1 MKKNFI
7 VKVMT
12 LVMAATMVLTP
23 VTASA
28 AEKNVVTKA
37 EFNEFYDDA
46 CLASFGYDV
55 KASKENAELREQW
68 LSNVDAYWLGDASA
82 LKANKKYLKLVESM
96 DGSYQENGYK
106 IYTVLNGATKTFKKT
121 GKYSIVVGG
130 KSAKKDEGTVKFV
143 APKTGTYKF
152 TFSVKENVAGGRVVI
167 GDHNVNINHPVVAK
181 VNYKNGKGYVTNG
194 KSTLILLASKG
205 CAYLPKTGSLGDYAV
220 KEVTSEMRTI
230 TGSVKLKKG
239 QSVVLTARSSSADY
253 NEDSECAYNF
263 VGYDLKITKTK

>member
-12 LVMAATMVLTP
+12 LVMAATMALTP

-37 EFNEFYDDA
+37 EFGEMESSFLNREERTFDNKGWMNYI
-46 CLASFGYDV
+46 AS
-55 KASKENAELREQW
+55 L
-68 LSNVDAYWLGDASA
+68 
-82 LKANKKYLKLVESM
+82 
-96 DGSYQENGYK
+96 DGCYQENGNK
-106 IYTVLNGATKTFKKT
+106 IYTALNGKTVTFKKT

-152 TFSVKENVAGGRVVI
+152 TFSVKDNVAGGRVYISPDNLKHLVT
-167 GDHNVNINHPVVAK
+167 AK
-181 VNYKNGKGYVTNG
+181 VNYKNGKGYVG
-194 KSTLILLASKG
+194 KDGKTCVFLLASKG
-205 CAYLPKTGSLGDYAV
+205 CAYLPKNGSLGDYAV

>member
-12 LVMAATMVLTP
+12 LVMAATMALTP

-37 EFNEFYDDA
+37 EFNEFFDQ
-46 CLASFGYDV
+46 C
-55 KASKENAELREQW
+55 
-68 LSNVDAYWLGDASA
+68 GDEEARVFDN
-82 LKANKKYLKLVESM
+82 NKYMNLVESM

-152 TFSVKENVAGGRVVI
+152 TFSAKENVAGGRVYI
-167 GDHNVNINHPVVAK
+167 RQYSTGNYINAK
-181 VNYKNGKGYVTNG
+181 VNYKNGSGFVENG
-194 KSTLILLASKG
+194 KACVFLLASNG

-239 QSVVLTARSSSADY
+239 QKITLTARSSSADY

>member
-1 MKKNFI
+1 MKKNLLTR
-7 VKVMT
+7 VLT
-12 LVMAATMVLTP
+12 LVMAATMALTP

-28 AEKNVVTKA
+28 AEKKVVTKA
-37 EFNEFYDDA
+37 EFNEFFDQ
-46 CLASFGYDV
+46 C
-55 KASKENAELREQW
+55 
-68 LSNVDAYWLGDASA
+68 GDEEARVFD
-82 LKANKKYLKLVESM
+82 NKKYMNLVESM

-152 TFSVKENVAGGRVVI
+152 TFSAKENVAGGRVYI
-167 GDHNVNINHPVVAK
+167 DQRSTGKYITAK
-181 VNYKNGKGYVTNG
+181 VNYKHGSGFVTNG
-194 KSTLILLASKG
+194 KADTFFIASKG
-205 CAYLPKTGSLGDYAV
+205 CAYLPKNGSLGDYAIHS
-220 KEVTSEMRTI
+220 VTSEMRTI

-239 QSVVLTARSSSADY
+239 QKITLTARSSSADY
-253 NEDSECAYNF
+253 NEDPECAYNF

>member
-1 MKKNFI
+1 MKKNLLTR
-7 VKVMT
+7 VLT
-12 LVMAATMVLTP
+12 LVMAATMTLAP

-37 EFNEFYDDA
+37 EFDDA
-46 CLASFGYDV
+46 NYSFFNEEEREFDNKGWMNYIAS
-55 KASKENAELREQW
+55 L
-68 LSNVDAYWLGDASA
+68 
-82 LKANKKYLKLVESM
+82 

>member
-7 VKVMT
+7 VKVMS
-12 LVMAATMVLTP
+12 LVMAATMVLAP

-28 AEKNVVTKA
+28 AEKNVVTAK
-37 EFNEFYDDA
+37 EFNEFFDQCGNEETRVFD
-46 CLASFGYDV
+46 
-55 KASKENAELREQW
+55 
-68 LSNVDAYWLGDASA
+68 
-82 LKANKKYLKLVESM
+82 NKKYMSLVESM
-96 DGSYQENGYK
+96 NGSYQENGYK

-152 TFSVKENVAGGRVVI
+152 TFSVKENVAGGSVVI
-167 GDHNVNINHPVVAK
+167 DQRSTGKYINAK
-181 VNYKNGKGYVTNG
+181 VNYKNGSGFVTNG
-194 KSTLILLASKG
+194 KSGMFLLASKG
-205 CAYLPKTGSLGDYAV
+205 CAYLPKNGSLGDYAIHS
-220 KEVTSEMRTI
+220 VTSEMKTI
-230 TGSVKLKKG
+230 TGSVTLKKG
-239 QSVVLTARSSSADY
+239 QKITLIARSSSADY

>member
-12 LVMAATMVLTP
+12 LVMAATMALTP

-28 AEKNVVTKA
+28 AEKKVVTAK
-37 EFNEFYDDA
+37 EFNEVGASFLNREERTFDNKGWMNY
-46 CLASFGYDV
+46 LAS
-55 KASKENAELREQW
+55 L
-68 LSNVDAYWLGDASA
+68 
-82 LKANKKYLKLVESM
+82 
-96 DGSYQENGYK
+96 DGCYQENGYK

-152 TFSVKENVAGGRVVI
+152 TFSVKENVAGGSVVI
-167 GDHNVNINHPVVAK
+167 GNRNANIDHPVLAK
-181 VNYKNGKGYVTNG
+181 VNYKNGSGYVTNG
-194 KSTLILLASKG
+194 KSSLILLASKG

-220 KEVTSEMRTI
+220 KEVSSEMKTI
-230 TGSVKLKKG
+230 TGYVTLKKG

>member
-12 LVMAATMVLTP
+12 LVMAATMALTP

-28 AEKNVVTKA
+28 AEKKVVTKA
-37 EFNEFYDDA
+37 EFSEFFDQ
-46 CLASFGYDV
+46 C
-55 KASKENAELREQW
+55 
-68 LSNVDAYWLGDASA
+68 GDEEARVFD
-82 LKANKKYLKLVESM
+82 NKKYMNLVESM
-96 DGSYQENGYK
+96 NGSYQENGYK

-152 TFSVKENVAGGRVVI
+152 TFSAKENVAGGRVYI
-167 GDHNVNINHPVVAK
+167 QQYSTGKYINAK
-181 VNYKNGKGYVTNG
+181 VDYEHGSGFVTNG
-194 KSTLILLASKG
+194 KADIFLLASKG
-205 CAYLPKTGSLGDYAV
+205 CAYLPKNGSLGDYAIHS
-220 KEVTSEMRTI
+220 VTSEMRTI

-239 QSVVLTARSSSADY
+239 QKITLIARSSSADY
-253 NEDSECAYNF
+253 NEDPECAYNF

>member
-1 MKKNFI
+1 MEKNFI

-12 LVMAATMVLTP
+12 LVMAATMALTP

-28 AEKNVVTKA
+28 AEKKVVTKA
-37 EFNEFYDDA
+37 EFSEFFDQCGNEETRVFD
-46 CLASFGYDV
+46 
-55 KASKENAELREQW
+55 
-68 LSNVDAYWLGDASA
+68 
-82 LKANKKYLKLVESM
+82 NKKYMSLVESM
-96 DGSYQENGYK
+96 NGSYQENGYK

-152 TFSVKENVAGGRVVI
+152 TFSVKENVAGGSVYIDQNNLKHV
-167 GDHNVNINHPVVAK
+167 VVAK
-181 VNYKNGKGYVTNG
+181 VNYKNGKGYVSDG
-194 KSTLILLASKG
+194 KTTTMLLASKG
-205 CAYLPKTGSLGDYAV
+205 CAYVPKTGSLGDYAV
-220 KEVTSEMRTI
+220 KEVSSEMKTI

-239 QSVVLTARSSSADY
+239 QKITLIARSSSADY
-253 NEDSECAYNF
+253 NEDPECAYNF

>member
-12 LVMAATMVLTP
+12 LVMAATMALTP

-28 AEKNVVTKA
+28 AEKNVVTAKEFDDA
-37 EFNEFYDDA
+37 NYSFFNEEEREFDNKGWAKYV
-46 CLASFGYDV
+46 AS
-55 KASKENAELREQW
+55 L
-68 LSNVDAYWLGDASA
+68 
-82 LKANKKYLKLVESM
+82 

-205 CAYLPKTGSLGDYAV
+205 CAYLPKTGSLGDYAI

-239 QSVVLTARSSSADY
+239 QKITLIARSSSADY
-253 NEDSECAYNF
+253 KEDTECAYNF

>member
-12 LVMAATMVLTP
+12 LVMAATMALTP

-28 AEKNVVTKA
+28 AEKKIVTAK
-37 EFNEFYDDA
+37 EFGEMESSFLNREERTFDNKGWMNYI
-46 CLASFGYDV
+46 AS
-55 KASKENAELREQW
+55 L
-68 LSNVDAYWLGDASA
+68 
-82 LKANKKYLKLVESM
+82 

-152 TFSVKENVAGGRVVI
+152 TFSAKENVAGGRVYIDQNNLKHV
-167 GDHNVNINHPVVAK
+167 VVAK
-181 VNYKNGKGYVTNG
+181 VNYKNGEGHVTNG

-205 CAYLPKTGSLGDYAV
+205 SAYLPKTGSLGDYAIHS
-220 KEVTSEMRTI
+220 VTSEMKTI
-230 TGSVKLKKG
+230 TGSVTLKKG
-239 QSVVLTARSSSADY
+239 QSVSLTARSSSADY

>member
-12 LVMAATMVLTP
+12 LVTAATMALTP

-28 AEKNVVTKA
+28 AEKKVVTAK
-37 EFNEFYDDA
+37 EFNEFFDQCGNEETRVFD
-46 CLASFGYDV
+46 
-55 KASKENAELREQW
+55 
-68 LSNVDAYWLGDASA
+68 
-82 LKANKKYLKLVESM
+82 NKKYMSLVESM
-96 DGSYQENGYK
+96 NGSYQENGYK

-152 TFSVKENVAGGRVVI
+152 TFSVKDNVAGGRVYISPDNLKHLVT
-167 GDHNVNINHPVVAK
+167 AK
-181 VNYKNGKGYVTNG
+181 VNYKNGKGYVG
-194 KSTLILLASKG
+194 KDGKTCVFLLASKG
-205 CAYLPKTGSLGDYAV
+205 CAYLPKNGSLGDYAV
-220 KEVTSEMRTI
+220 KEVTSEMKTI
-230 TGSVKLKKG
+230 TGSVTLKKG
-239 QSVVLTARSSSADY
+239 QSVSLTARSSSADY

>member
-12 LVMAATMVLTP
+12 LVMAATMALTP

-28 AEKNVVTKA
+28 AEKKVVTAK
-37 EFNEFYDDA
+37 EFNEVG
-46 CLASFGYDV
+46 ASFLNREERTFDNKGWMNYI
-55 KASKENAELREQW
+55 ASL
-68 LSNVDAYWLGDASA
+68 
-82 LKANKKYLKLVESM
+82 

-106 IYTVLNGATKTFKKT
+106 IYTVLNGVTKTFKKT

-152 TFSVKENVAGGRVVI
+152 TFSVKENVAGGSVYINQRH
-167 GDHNVNINHPVVAK
+167 GNINHPIVAK
-181 VNYKNGKGYVTNG
+181 VNYKNGSGFVDKNNKAT
-194 KSTLILLASKG
+194 TLLLASKG
-205 CAYLPKTGSLGDYAV
+205 CAYLPKNGSLGDYAIHSV
-220 KEVTSEMRTI
+220 SSEMKTI
-230 TGSVKLKKG
+230 TGSVSLKKG

>member
-12 LVMAATMVLTP
+12 LVMAATMALTP

-28 AEKNVVTKA
+28 AEKKIVTAKEFKSSEMSFYSDDYE
-37 EFNEFYDDA
+37 EFNSKGWMNYV
-46 CLASFGYDV
+46 AS
-55 KASKENAELREQW
+55 L
-68 LSNVDAYWLGDASA
+68 
-82 LKANKKYLKLVESM
+82 
-96 DGSYQENGYK
+96 DGCYQENGYK

-121 GKYSIVVGG
+121 GKYSIIVGG

-143 APKTGTYKF
+143 AAKTGTYKF
-152 TFSVKENVAGGRVVI
+152 TFSAKENVAGGRVYI
-167 GDHNVNINHPVVAK
+167 DQNNLKHVVAAK
-181 VNYKNGKGYVTNG
+181 VNYKNGEGHVTNG

-205 CAYLPKTGSLGDYAV
+205 SAYLPKTGSLGDYAIHS
-220 KEVTSEMRTI
+220 VTSEMKTI

-239 QSVVLTARSSSADY
+239 QSVSLTARSSSADY
-253 NEDSECAYNF
+253 NEDPECAYNF

>member
-12 LVMAATMVLTP
+12 LVMAATMALTP

-28 AEKNVVTKA
+28 SEKKIVTAKEFKSSEMSFYSDDYE
-37 EFNEFYDDA
+37 EFNAKGWMNYV
-46 CLASFGYDV
+46 AS
-55 KASKENAELREQW
+55 L
-68 LSNVDAYWLGDASA
+68 
-82 LKANKKYLKLVESM
+82 
-96 DGSYQENGYK
+96 DGCYQENGYK

-121 GKYSIVVGG
+121 GNYSVIVGG
-130 KSAKKDEGTVKFV
+130 KSAKKDEGSVKFV
-143 APKTGTYKF
+143 AAKTGTYKF
-152 TFSVKENVAGGRVVI
+152 TFSVKENVAGGSVYITQRHGNADHLVI
-167 GDHNVNINHPVVAK
+167 AK
-181 VNYKNGKGYVTNG
+181 VNYKNGSGYVDKNSKAT
-194 KSTLILLASKG
+194 TLLLASKG
-205 CAYLPKTGSLGDYAV
+205 CAYLPKNGSLGDYAV
-220 KEVTSEMRTI
+220 KEVSSEMKTI

>member
-12 LVMAATMVLTP
+12 LVMAATMALTP

-28 AEKNVVTKA
+28 AEKKVVTKA
-37 EFNEFYDDA
+37 EFSEFYDDA

-55 KASKENAELREQW
+55 KASKENEELREQW

-96 DGSYQENGYK
+96 NGSYQENGYK

-152 TFSVKENVAGGRVVI
+152 TFSAKENVAGGRVYIIPDSLKHV
-167 GDHNVNINHPVVAK
+167 VVAK
-181 VNYKNGKGYVTNG
+181 VNYKNGKGYVGKDG
-194 KSTLILLASKG
+194 KSDMFLLASKG
-205 CAYLPKTGSLGDYAV
+205 CAYLPKNGSLGDYAI

-230 TGSVKLKKG
+230 TGSVILKKG
-239 QSVVLTARSSSADY
+239 QSVSLTARSSSADY

>member
-12 LVMAATMVLTP
+12 LVMVATMALAP

-28 AEKNVVTKA
+28 AEKKVVTKA

-152 TFSVKENVAGGRVVI
+152 TFSAKENVAGGRVYIDQNAGV
-167 GDHNVNINHPVVAK
+167 GLFCK

-194 KSTLILLASKG
+194 KSTMFLLASKG
-205 CAYLPKTGSLGDYAV
+205 CAYLPKNGSLGDYAI

-230 TGSVKLKKG
+230 TGSVTLKKG
-239 QSVVLTARSSSADY
+239 QSVSLTARSSSADY

>member
-12 LVMAATMVLTP
+12 LVMAATMALTP

-28 AEKNVVTKA
+28 AEKKVVTAK
-37 EFNEFYDDA
+37 EFKNSEMSFYSDDYEEFDA
-46 CLASFGYDV
+46 KGWMNYVAS
-55 KASKENAELREQW
+55 L
-68 LSNVDAYWLGDASA
+68 
-82 LKANKKYLKLVESM
+82 

-121 GKYSIVVGG
+121 GKYSIIVGG
-130 KSAKKDEGTVKFV
+130 KSAKKDEGAIKFV
-143 APKTGTYKF
+143 AAKTGTYKF
-152 TFSVKENVAGGRVVI
+152 VFSAKENVAGGRVYI
-167 GDHNVNINHPVVAK
+167 DQRSTGNYVVAK
-181 VNYKNGKGYVTNG
+181 VNYKNGSGYVTNG
-194 KSTLILLASKG
+194 KSGMFLLASKG
-205 CAYLPKTGSLGDYAV
+205 CAYLPKNGSLGDYAI

-239 QSVVLTARSSSADY
+239 QKITLIARSSSADY

>member
-7 VKVMT
+7 VKVMS
-12 LVMAATMVLTP
+12 LVMAATMALTP

-28 AEKNVVTKA
+28 AEKKIVTAK
-37 EFNEFYDDA
+37 EYGEMESSFLNREERTFDNKGWMNYV
-46 CLASFGYDV
+46 AS
-55 KASKENAELREQW
+55 L
-68 LSNVDAYWLGDASA
+68 
-82 LKANKKYLKLVESM
+82 
-96 DGSYQENGYK
+96 DGCYQKNGYK

-152 TFSVKENVAGGRVVI
+152 TFSVKENVAGGSIYIDQRH
-167 GDHNVNINHPVVAK
+167 GNFDHLVVAK
-181 VNYKNGKGYVTNG
+181 VNYKNGSGYVDKKNKT
-194 KSTLILLASKG
+194 TTMLLASKG
-205 CAYLPKTGSLGDYAV
+205 CAYLPKNGSLGDYAIHS
-220 KEVTSEMRTI
+220 VTSEMRTI

-239 QSVVLTARSSSADY
+239 QKITLTARSSSADY

-263 VGYDLKITKTK
+263 VGYDLKITQTK

>member
-12 LVMAATMVLTP
+12 LVMAATMALTP

-28 AEKNVVTKA
+28 AEKKVVTAK
-37 EFNEFYDDA
+37 EFNEFYEDA

-55 KASKENAELREQW
+55 KTSKENAELREQW
-68 LSNVDAYWLGDASA
+68 LSNVDADWLGDASA

-96 DGSYQENGYK
+96 NGSYQENGYK

-152 TFSVKENVAGGRVVI
+152 TFSVKKNIAGGSVVI
-167 GDHNVNINHPVVAK
+167 DQRSTGKYINAK
-181 VNYKNGKGYVTNG
+181 VNYKNGSGFVTNG
-194 KSTLILLASKG
+194 KSGMFLLASKG
-205 CAYLPKTGSLGDYAV
+205 CAYLPKNGSLGDYAIHSV
-220 KEVTSEMRTI
+220 SSEMKTI
-230 TGSVKLKKG
+230 TGSVTLKKG
-239 QSVVLTARSSSADY
+239 QKITLIARSSSADY

>member
-12 LVMAATMVLTP
+12 LVTAATMALTP

-28 AEKNVVTKA
+28 AEKKVVTAK
-37 EFNEFYDDA
+37 EFNEFFDQCGNEETRVFD
-46 CLASFGYDV
+46 
-55 KASKENAELREQW
+55 
-68 LSNVDAYWLGDASA
+68 
-82 LKANKKYLKLVESM
+82 NKKYMSLVESM
-96 DGSYQENGYK
+96 NGSYQENGYK

-152 TFSVKENVAGGRVVI
+152 TFSVKENVAGGSVYITPDSLKHV
-167 GDHNVNINHPVVAK
+167 VVAK
-181 VNYKNGKGYVTNG
+181 VNYKNGKGYVGKDG
-194 KSTLILLASKG
+194 KSDMFLLASKG
-205 CAYLPKTGSLGDYAV
+205 CAYVPKTGSLGDYAV
-220 KEVTSEMRTI
+220 KEVSSEMKII

>member
-1 MKKNFI
+1 MKKNFV
-7 VKVMT
+7 VKVMS
-12 LVMAATMVLTP
+12 LVMAATMVLAP

-28 AEKNVVTKA
+28 SEKKVVTAK
-37 EFNEFYDDA
+37 EFGEMESSFLNREERTFDNKGWMNYV
-46 CLASFGYDV
+46 AS
-55 KASKENAELREQW
+55 
-68 LSNVDAYWLGDASA
+68 LG
-82 LKANKKYLKLVESM
+82 
-96 DGSYQENGYK
+96 GSYQENGYK

-152 TFSVKENVAGGRVVI
+152 TFSVKENVAGGRVYIDQNNLKHV
-167 GDHNVNINHPVVAK
+167 VVAK
-181 VNYKNGKGYVTNG
+181 VNYKNGKGYVSDG
-194 KSTLILLASKG
+194 KTTTMLLASKG

-230 TGSVKLKKG
+230 TGSVTLKKG
-239 QSVVLTARSSSADY
+239 QSVSLTARSSSADY
-253 NEDSECAYNF
+253 NEDPECAYNF

>member
-12 LVMAATMVLTP
+12 LVMAATMVLAP

-28 AEKNVVTKA
+28 SEKKVVTAK
-37 EFNEFYDDA
+37 EFGEMESSFLNREERTFDNKGWMNYI
-46 CLASFGYDV
+46 AS
-55 KASKENAELREQW
+55 L
-68 LSNVDAYWLGDASA
+68 
-82 LKANKKYLKLVESM
+82 

>member
-12 LVMAATMVLTP
+12 LVMAATMALTP

-37 EFNEFYDDA
+37 EFGEMESSFLNREERTFDNNGWMNYI
-46 CLASFGYDV
+46 AS
-55 KASKENAELREQW
+55 L
-68 LSNVDAYWLGDASA
+68 
-82 LKANKKYLKLVESM
+82 

-152 TFSVKENVAGGRVVI
+152 TFSAKENVAGGRVYIIPDSLKHV
-167 GDHNVNINHPVVAK
+167 VVAK
-181 VNYKNGKGYVTNG
+181 VNYKNGKGYVGKDG
-194 KSTLILLASKG
+194 KSDMFLLASKG
-205 CAYLPKTGSLGDYAV
+205 CAYLPKNGSLGDYAI

-230 TGSVKLKKG
+230 TGSVTLKKG
-239 QSVVLTARSSSADY
+239 QSVSLTARSSSADY

>member
-12 LVMAATMVLTP
+12 LVMAATMALTP

-28 AEKNVVTKA
+28 AEKKVVTAK
-37 EFNEFYDDA
+37 EFNEVG
-46 CLASFGYDV
+46 ASFLNREERTFDNKGWMNYI
-55 KASKENAELREQW
+55 ASL
-68 LSNVDAYWLGDASA
+68 
-82 LKANKKYLKLVESM
+82 

-152 TFSVKENVAGGRVVI
+152 TFSVKENVAGGRVYI
-167 GDHNVNINHPVVAK
+167 QQYSTGKYINAK
-181 VNYKNGKGYVTNG
+181 VNYKNGSGYVENG
-194 KSTLILLASKG
+194 KSGMFLLASKG
-205 CAYLPKTGSLGDYAV
+205 CAYVPKTGSLGDYAV
-220 KEVTSEMRTI
+220 KEVSSEMKTI
-230 TGSVKLKKG
+230 TGSVTLKKG
-239 QSVVLTARSSSADY
+239 QKITLIARSSSADY

>member
-1 MKKNFI
+1 MKKNLLTR
-7 VKVMT
+7 VLT
-12 LVMAATMVLTP
+12 LVMAATMTLTP

-28 AEKNVVTKA
+28 AEKKVVTKA
-37 EFNEFYDDA
+37 EFNEFFDQ
-46 CLASFGYDV
+46 C
-55 KASKENAELREQW
+55 
-68 LSNVDAYWLGDASA
+68 GDEEARVFD
-82 LKANKKYLKLVESM
+82 NKKYMNLVESM
-96 DGSYQENGYK
+96 NGSYQENGYK

-152 TFSVKENVAGGRVVI
+152 TFSAKENVAGGRI
-167 GDHNVNINHPVVAK
+167 CIDQYSTGNYINAK
-181 VNYKNGKGYVTNG
+181 VNYKNGTGYVDKG
-194 KSTLILLASKG
+194 KSCMFLLASKG
-205 CAYLPKTGSLGDYAV
+205 CAYLPKTGSLGDFAV

-239 QSVVLTARSSSADY
+239 QKITLIARSSSADY

>member
-12 LVMAATMVLTP
+12 LVMAATMALTP

-28 AEKNVVTKA
+28 AEKKVVTAKEFKSSEMSFYSDDYE
-37 EFNEFYDDA
+37 EFNAKGWMNYV
-46 CLASFGYDV
+46 AS
-55 KASKENAELREQW
+55 L
-68 LSNVDAYWLGDASA
+68 
-82 LKANKKYLKLVESM
+82 
-96 DGSYQENGYK
+96 DGSCQENGYK

-152 TFSVKENVAGGRVVI
+152 TFSVKENVAGGSVYIDQNNLKHV
-167 GDHNVNINHPVVAK
+167 VVAK
-181 VNYKNGKGYVTNG
+181 VNYKNGKGYVSDG
-194 KSTLILLASKG
+194 KTTTMLLASKG
-205 CAYLPKTGSLGDYAV
+205 CAYVPKTGSLGDYAV
-220 KEVTSEMRTI
+220 KEVSSEMKTI

>member
-12 LVMAATMVLTP
+12 LVMAATMALTP

-28 AEKNVVTKA
+28 AEKKVVTAK
-37 EFNEFYDDA
+37 EYGEMESSFLNREERTFDNKGWMNYI
-46 CLASFGYDV
+46 AS
-55 KASKENAELREQW
+55 L
-68 LSNVDAYWLGDASA
+68 
-82 LKANKKYLKLVESM
+82 

-152 TFSVKENVAGGRVVI
+152 TFSVKENVAGGSVVI
-167 GDHNVNINHPVVAK
+167 GNRNANINHPVLAK
-181 VNYKNGKGYVTNG
+181 VNYKNGSGYVTNG
-194 KSTLILLASKG
+194 KSSLILLASKG

-220 KEVTSEMRTI
+220 KEVSSEMKTV
-230 TGSVKLKKG
+230 TGSVTLKKG
-239 QSVVLTARSSSADY
+239 QSVSLTARSSSADY

>member
-1 MKKNFI
+1 MKKNLLTR
-7 VKVMT
+7 VLT
-12 LVMAATMVLTP
+12 LVMAVTMALTP

-37 EFNEFYDDA
+37 EFDDA
-46 CLASFGYDV
+46 NYSFFNEEEREFDNKGWAKYVAS
-55 KASKENAELREQW
+55 
-68 LSNVDAYWLGDASA
+68 LG
-82 LKANKKYLKLVESM
+82 
-96 DGSYQENGYK
+96 GSYQENGYK

-152 TFSVKENVAGGRVVI
+152 TFSVKENVAGGRVYIDQNNLKHV
-167 GDHNVNINHPVVAK
+167 VVAK
-181 VNYKNGKGYVTNG
+181 VNYKNGKGYVSDG
-194 KSTLILLASKG
+194 KTTTMLLASKG

-220 KEVTSEMRTI
+220 KEVTSEMKTI
-230 TGSVKLKKG
+230 TGSVTLKKG
-239 QSVVLTARSSSADY
+239 QSVSLTARSSSADY
-253 NEDSECAYNF
+253 NEDPECAYNF

>member
-1 MKKNFI
+1 MKKNLLTR
-7 VKVMT
+7 VLT
-12 LVMAATMVLTP
+12 LVMAATMTLTP

-28 AEKNVVTKA
+28 AEKKVVTKA
-37 EFNEFYDDA
+37 EFNEFFDQ
-46 CLASFGYDV
+46 C
-55 KASKENAELREQW
+55 
-68 LSNVDAYWLGDASA
+68 GDEEARVFDN
-82 LKANKKYLKLVESM
+82 NKYMNLVESM
-96 DGSYQENGYK
+96 NGSYQKNGYK

-143 APKTGTYKF
+143 APKTGTYRF
-152 TFSVKENVAGGRVVI
+152 TFSVKENVAGGRVYIDQNNLKHV
-167 GDHNVNINHPVVAK
+167 VVAK
-181 VNYKNGKGYVTNG
+181 VNYKNGKGYVSDG
-194 KSTLILLASKG
+194 KTTTMLLASKG

-220 KEVTSEMRTI
+220 KEVSSEMKTI